1 MVSDVTA
8 VSGFCIAGALLA
20 VLLKQY
26 CREQSM
32 MLSLGVCIIVFAGA
46 VSIIS
51 PVMERLILLFTQSGL
66 DESYIL
72 LVFKATAICFITQ
85 ITSDLCRD
93 SGENAVASVME
104 LWGRISVML
113 ISVPLI
119 ESIVESITDFL

>member
-51 PVMERLILLFTQSGL
+51 PVMERLTLLFTQSGL
-66 DESYIL
+66 DESYIS

-104 LWGRISVML
+104 LWGRLSVML

>member
-1 MVSDVTA
+1 MSDVTA

-51 PVMERLILLFTQSGL
+51 PVMERLTLLFTQSGL
-66 DESYIL
+66 DESYIS

>member
-1 MVSDVTA
+1 
-8 VSGFCIAGALLA
+8 
-20 VLLKQY
+20 
-26 CREQSM
+26 
-32 MLSLGVCIIVFAGA
+32 MLSLGVCTIVFAGA

-51 PVMERLILLFTQSGL
+51 PVMERLTLLFTQSGL
-66 DESYIL
+66 DESYIS

-104 LWGRISVML
+104 LWGRLSVML

>member
-51 PVMERLILLFTQSGL
+51 PVMERLTFLFTESVV
-66 DESYIL
+66 DESYIS

>member
-51 PVMERLILLFTQSGL
+51 PVMERLTLLFTQSGL
-66 DESYIL
+66 DESYIS

-104 LWGRISVML
+104 LWGRVSVML

>member
-1 MVSDVTA
+1 MSDVTA

-51 PVMERLILLFTQSGL
+51 PVMERLTLLFTQSGL
-66 DESYIL
+66 DESYIS

-104 LWGRISVML
+104 LWGRLSVML

>member
-51 PVMERLILLFTQSGL
+51 PVMERLTLLFTQSGL
-66 DESYIL
+66 DESYIS

-93 SGENAVASVME
+93 SGENAVAAVME